1 MTHGLQIF
9 EVSSRLSWT
18 ANSHLVWGDMS
29 AVPPVIKIPQD
40 QPVPRLVVE
49 LPSRPR
55 VFFGN
60 LRDILLPRRLPPL
73 ELQSAP
79 APFWPDVFVRRSL
92 PWYCF
97 LESVG
102 YHVIAM
108 TLLIGFTHLFA
119 LRPRIETKPTFD
131 HSQIVYYR
139 PSEYLPSLD
148 TLRPSDAPPRKA
160 DPEFSRQPI
169 ISVPREAAN
178 RSQTIV
184 TPPQVKLK
192 ADVALPNIVAWS
204 DTLQKPRLAIPPAP
218 LSPAAQ
224 ITRLPPTLQNPV
236 VAPPDANHLA
246 QRRNSPTLQDPVAA
260 PPSDLSTAPTL
271 AQGLQPALVAP
282 PQDIASSSSRK
293 LGDMNIASSAVIA
306 PAPQLPVAAQGTM
319 SGGRGA
325 PTLGAPQVAPPPPSL
340 SASGAAGSPGRV
352 IALSARPDVNAP
364 PDPPA
369 GNRRGTFAATPEGHA
384 GASGAP
390 GSLSGS
396 SSSGSASN
404 GGHGTGENGAGSTSK
419 STADAPAGLYV
430 GSATKPAP
438 VAGDPATKTVAPSV
452 NPNLVASVHPPRV
465 TSAHPMQPDS
475 AAKLSEPE
483 RAVFGNRRFYS
494 VTLNMPNLNSAG
506 GSWIIRFA
514 ELTHDLSNRDPN
526 APTEDLSQPMATR
539 KVDPAYPMQLMR
551 ENVHGTVILYAV
563 IHADGSVGNVR
574 ILRGVDQRLDRYAT
588 EAVQQWKFDP
598 ATKNGTP
605 VDVEATFQI
614 PFRPSTLGTNF

>member
-1 MTHGLQIF
+1 
-9 EVSSRLSWT
+9 
-18 ANSHLVWGDMS
+18 MS
-29 AVPPVIKIPQD
+29 AVPPVIEIPQD
-40 QPVPRLVVE
+40 QPIPRLLVE

-73 ELQSAP
+73 ELRSAP

-97 LESVG
+97 LESTA
-102 YHVIAM
+102 YHVITM

-119 LRPRIETKPTFD
+119 LRPRVETKAAFD
-131 HSQIVYYR
+131 HSQVIYYR
-139 PSEYLPSLD
+139 PSEDLPPLD
-148 TLRPSDAPPRKA
+148 TLRPSDDHPQKA

-204 DTLQKPRLAIPPAP
+204 DTAQKPRLAIPPAP
-218 LSPAAQ
+218 LSPAAE

-236 VAPPDANHLA
+236 VAPPDASHLA
-246 QRRNSPTLQDPVAA
+246 ERRNSPTLQDPVAA
-260 PPSDLSTAPTL
+260 PPSDLSTAPIL

-282 PQDIASSSSRK
+282 PQDIANSSSRK
-293 LGDMNIASSAVIA
+293 LGDMSIAPSAVIA
-306 PAPQLPVAAQGTM
+306 PAPQLPVAAQRTM
-319 SGGRGA
+319 AGARGA
-325 PTLGAPQVAPPPPSL
+325 PMLGAPQVAPPPPSL
-340 SASGAAGSPGRV
+340 ATSGGSGSPGRV
-352 IALSARPDVNAP
+352 IALSAHPAINAP

-384 GASGAP
+384 GASGTP
-390 GSLSGS
+390 GSPSGS
-396 SSSGSASN
+396 TASGAASN

-430 GSATKPAP
+430 GSAPKPAP
-438 VAGDPATKTVAPSV
+438 VAGDPASKTVAPAV

-465 TSAHPMQPDS
+465 TSTHPMQPDS

-483 RAVFGNRRFYS
+483 SAVFGNRRFYS

-514 ELTHDLSNRDPN
+514 ELSHDLSNRDPN
-526 APTEDLSQPMATR
+526 APTADLSQPLATR
-539 KVDPAYPMQLMR
+539 KVDPAYPTQLMR

-574 ILRGVDQRLDRYAT
+574 VLRGVDQRLDRYAT
-588 EAVQQWKFDP
+588 DAVQQWKFDP

-614 PFRPSTLGTNF
+614 PFRPSGLGTNF